1 MWMKIL
7 SLRGMITTLTILAA
21 IVVMMTTLT
30 ILTTEIYEQLSQKFD
45 NIAGAYGGV
54 QSSLQ
59 ALLPCK
65 D

>member
-1 MWMKIL
+1 MKIL

-45 NIAGAYGGV
+45 SIAGAYGGV
-54 QSSLQ
+54 QSPLQ
-59 ALLPCK
+59 ALLSCK